1 MHVAPNT
8 QALLLSNRERRRA
21 KPKRALRVKAMGRRN
36 IRAMNWRCLNV
47 VVLCTILAL
56 TLLPVEVIGI
66 GGIRNS
72 GGWMRGDGRLV
83 GLRGGGANGYGS
95 SGKGGDERKRESSA
109 KTRQREQLYDAYNM
123 LHSLAQEFRKPFDS
137 PAVLVVGHQT
147 SGKSALVEALMGFQ
161 FNQVGGGTKTRRPI
175 ALRMQYNPECDT
187 PRCHLTL
194 ENGREE
200 PRSLAQIQSYIES
213 ENRRIERDPM
223 RSFDS
228 REIVIRMEY
237 RFCPNMI
244 LIDTP
249 GLIQAPS
256 GRHLNPQQRHLLQ
269 DASESE
275 SLVKQKMR
283 CQDYIILCVEDTTD
297 WKHSPTRNV
306 VMQVDPALERTV
318 LVSTKLDTKLPQF
331 SDPGDLEDY
340 LAAPEAQR
348 MHGTMLGGPFF
359 TSVPSGRV
367 GRTDGSVYFSNEAFV
382 QSVRRAE
389 RQDCQYVGA
398 KLGPQGTSRCLN
410 RVGLSKLRTFLERRV
425 EDCYRRNVARIVPL
439 LQRELNK
446 AEMNLLATEE
456 DLRALSVEQLKESAE
471 EYREHFVGA
480 LRNAIQ
486 GTIRAPPETF
496 GESLEAEQLKA
507 GSFLSSVRPTDAIE
521 ATDPDPRMDR
531 LMELEV
537 GNTEHRLFG
546 GGQYHRCLREFSFAV
561 QHMPSP
567 EVTEDEIANAAG
579 MGDMHDGVNF
589 MRAACVIAVE
599 KARLSFDPM
608 LDSLRART
616 SHVMK
621 RLSGIVD
628 YILQLDGLKMSEDH
642 QKPFSFVVRRIYENF
657 VDRSA
662 EDTMLRCRDD
672 LFALTRF
679 VTWDLT
685 ERSSGA
691 LQRSLPDTSMVQVYA
706 MAVENSRRRRCADES
721 PYMGSN
727 HPQSSG
733 TRGRRTVKPS
743 SWTGRGNNNQKQ
755 GYQWDEFHNNRSPDN
770 ERYYDVPFD
779 AAGGEPSDVSILGQW
794 EAANTEGVGGSG
806 SGATTQRDCYNLLQ
820 LMEEASSSRDAKRT
834 HAVIAALVRHIMASW
849 RTHFARTVAM
859 KFNCFF
865 MMPFSDRFPSYLRQE
880 LDKVYQG
887 DVGELFDIAEARA
900 ALYKRR
906 EGLIAECKACHS
918 IQEKFDL
925 INTQLNAARLIY
937 GEEVSDDEPPK
948 PNERCEM
955 KEYENLEEM
964 PGTEMKDTAW
974 YNEANDAR
982 EQRDQNQGASFS
994 SIQHGGGDGDKNGF
1008 DLGDQYV
1015 GLPESQKDVF
1025 LCARAGANSEERTN

>member
-1 MHVAPNT
+1 M
-8 QALLLSNRERRRA
+8 E
-21 KPKRALRVKAMGRRN
+21 
-36 IRAMNWRCLNV
+36 
-47 VVLCTILAL
+47 
-56 TLLPVEVIGI
+56 
-66 GGIRNS
+66 
-72 GGWMRGDGRLV
+72 
-83 GLRGGGANGYGS
+83 
-95 SGKGGDERKRESSA
+95 
-109 KTRQREQLYDAYNM
+109 
-123 LHSLAQEFRKPFDS
+123 
-137 PAVLVVGHQT
+137 
-147 SGKSALVEALMGFQ
+147 
-161 FNQVGGGTKTRRPI
+161 
-175 ALRMQYNPECDT
+175 
-187 PRCHLTL
+187 
-194 ENGREE
+194 
-200 PRSLAQIQSYIES
+200 QIQSYIES
-213 ENRRIERDPM
+213 ENRRIERDTM

-249 GLIQAPS
+249 GLIQAPA
-256 GRHLNPQQRHLLQ
+256 GRHLNTQQRHLLT

-283 CQDYIILCVEDTTD
+283 CQDYVILCVEDTTD

-306 VMQVDPALERTV
+306 VMQVDPTLERTV

-382 QSVRRAE
+382 QSVKRAE
-389 RQDCQYVGA
+389 REDCQYVSA
-398 KLGPQGTSRCLN
+398 KLGPQGSSRCMN
-410 RVGLSKLRTFLERRV
+410 RVGVSKLRTFLERRV

-446 AEMNLLATEE
+446 AELNLLATEE
-456 DLRALSVEQLKESAE
+456 DLNALSVEQLKESAE

-480 LRNAIQ
+480 LRSTIQ

-496 GESLEAEQLKA
+496 GESLEEEQLKA
-507 GSFLSSVRPTDAIE
+507 GSFLSSVRPADVLE
-521 ATDPDPRMDR
+521 ATDSDPRMDR
-531 LMELEV
+531 LLELEV
-537 GNTEHRLFG
+537 GNAEHRLFG

-561 QHMPSP
+561 QRMPSP

-621 RLSGIVD
+621 RLSGIVE

-672 LFALTRF
+672 LLALTRF

-706 MAVENSRRRRCADES
+706 MAVESSRKRRYAAESSYAGSRHLPNSRS
-721 PYMGSN
+721 STSN
-727 HPQSSG
+727 
-733 TRGRRTVKPS
+733 RTFKPS
-743 SWTGRGNNNQKQ
+743 PWTGKGGNNQKYHQ
-755 GYQWDEFHNNRSPDN
+755 DRYHNSHRSPSSND
-770 ERYYDVPFD
+770 RYYEEEYDTVS
-779 AAGGEPSDVSILGQW
+779 GEPSDVSILGQW
-794 EAANTEGVGGSG
+794 EAANTEGMGGAG
-806 SGATTQRDCYNLLQ
+806 GGTTTQRDCYNLMQ

-865 MMPFSDRFPSYLRQE
+865 MMPFSDSFPSYLRQE
-880 LDKVYQG
+880 LDKIYQG

-906 EGLIAECKACHS
+906 ECLIAECKACHS

-937 GEEVSDDEPPK
+937 GEATDEPQEQ
-948 PNERCEM
+948 NER
-955 KEYENLEEM
+955 L
-964 PGTEMKDTAW
+964 EMKDCE
-974 YNEANDAR
+974 NFEEMAR
-982 EQRDQNQGASFS
+982 IDMEEKNNRYSEEDEIRQRQNQAASS
-994 SIQHGGGDGDKNGF
+994 TMSQQHGDEDENGF
-1008 DLGDQYV
+1008 GLGNQYA
-1015 GLPESQKDVF
+1015 GMPEPQQDVF
-1025 LCARAGANSEERTN
+1025 LCARAGANNENDEDCTQMH

>member
-1 MHVAPNT
+1 
-8 QALLLSNRERRRA
+8 
-21 KPKRALRVKAMGRRN
+21 
-36 IRAMNWRCLNV
+36 
-47 VVLCTILAL
+47 
-56 TLLPVEVIGI
+56 
-66 GGIRNS
+66 
-72 GGWMRGDGRLV
+72 
-83 GLRGGGANGYGS
+83 
-95 SGKGGDERKRESSA
+95 
-109 KTRQREQLYDAYNM
+109 
-123 LHSLAQEFRKPFDS
+123 
-137 PAVLVVGHQT
+137 
-147 SGKSALVEALMGFQ
+147 
-161 FNQVGGGTKTRRPI
+161 
-175 ALRMQYNPECDT
+175 
-187 PRCHLTL
+187 
-194 ENGREE
+194 
-200 PRSLAQIQSYIES
+200 
-213 ENRRIERDPM
+213 M

-249 GLIQAPS
+249 GLIQAPA

-283 CQDYIILCVEDTTD
+283 CQDYVILCVEDTTD

-340 LAAPEAQR
+340 LAAPETQR

-398 KLGPQGTSRCLN
+398 KLGPQGSSRCLN
-410 RVGLSKLRTFLERRV
+410 RVGVSKLRTFLERRV

-446 AEMNLLATEE
+446 AEVNLLATEE
-456 DLRALSVEQLKESAE
+456 DLNALSVEHLKESAE

-480 LRNAIQ
+480 LRSAIQ

-507 GSFLSSVRPTDAIE
+507 GSFMSSVRPADAIE
-521 ATDPDPRMDR
+521 AADSDPRMDR
-531 LMELEV
+531 LLELEV
-537 GNTEHRLFG
+537 GNAEHRLFG

-621 RLSGIVD
+621 RLSGIVE
-628 YILQLDGLKMSEDH
+628 YILRLDGLKMSEDH

-672 LFALTRF
+672 LLALTRF

-706 MAVENSRRRRCADES
+706 MAVESSRRRRYADES
-721 PYMGSN
+721 SYMGN
-727 HPQSSG
+727 HHPQNSGTSSSG
-733 TRGRRTVKPS
+733 RNRNTFKPS
-743 SWTGRGNNNQKQ
+743 PWTGKGNNQKQ
-755 GYQWDEFHNNRSPDN
+755 GYQQDRFHNNRSPNNN
-770 ERYYDVPFD
+770 ERYCEEQYDTSS
-779 AAGGEPSDVSILGQW
+779 GEPSDVSILGQW
-794 EAANTEGVGGSG
+794 EAANTEGIGNAGGG
-806 SGATTQRDCYNLLQ
+806 TTTQRDCYNLMQ

-865 MMPFSDRFPSYLRQE
+865 MMPFSDSFPSYLRQE

-906 EGLIAECKACHS
+906 ECLIAECKACHS

-937 GEEVSDDEPPK
+937 GEVTDEPPE
-948 PNERCEM
+948 PNERLEM
-955 KEYENLEEM
+955 NEYGNLEEM
-964 PGTEMKDTAW
+964 PRTEMEETMW
-974 YNEANDAR
+974 YTEEDDVR
-982 EQRDQNQGASFS
+982 QHQNQATPS
-994 SIQHGGGDGDKNGF
+994 STSKHHGDGDEDGF
-1008 DLGDQYV
+1008 GLGNQYV
-1015 GLPESQKDVF
+1015 GLPESQQDVF
-1025 LCARAGANSEERTN
+1025 LCARAGANNKNDDDKQTN